1 MNRQDITIMGV
12 VGGALL
18 VAIVVLIT
26 AYINSQKECVNSIVA
41 HTEIVNPTH
50 LTMFT
55 DLELRSDG
63 LYYKIFSNP
72 ITTPYTGTVN
82 LRVIDGVLIEVHQS
96 N

>member
-1 MNRQDITIMGV
+1 MKIKDI
-12 VGGALL
+12 
-18 VAIVVLIT
+18 AIVGLVIKGVAAISALVHSLWEE
-26 AYINSQKECVNSIVA
+26 NDCVHNIVS
-41 HTEIVNPTH
+41 HTEVMDPSH

-82 LRVIDGVLIEVHQS
+82 LRVIDGVLIEVNQS